1 MKAQEYHIQI
11 LKLLPKGAIWDGV
24 PLFKALLKPL
34 AQALEYLEG
43 RMLDL
48 INEAR
53 PLSAVE
59 TLEDWE
65 NDWGLPD
72 PCTGQLPTI
81 YQRQIALWQ
90 KIVDDGGQ
98 RDIDY
103 MEIAARMGYSITIE
117 ELQELP
123 QGAPAPQFGSLTG
136 RWREW
141 VVHINSA
148 QNQTYF
154 RQEATTEST
163 TEDRIDASSHFNLE
177 CVIRRLKP
185 AHTKVYFNYNL

>member
-1 MKAQEYHIQI
+1 MKVEEYHSQI
-11 LKLLPKGAIWDGV
+11 LKLLPKGVLWDSL
-24 PLFKALLKPL
+24 PLFKLLFKPL
-34 AQALEYLEG
+34 AQGLKYIDERMDKLLLES
-43 RMLDL
+43 
-48 INEAR
+48 R

-65 NDWGLPD
+65 NDYGLPD

-90 KIVDDGGQ
+90 KIIDDGGQ
-98 RDIDY
+98 RDVDY

-123 QGAPAPQFGSLTG
+123 PNAPQPQFGSLTG
-136 RWREW
+136 RWREF

-148 QNQTYF
+148 RNETYF